1 MNSGRRS
8 GKGLPGGVCGT
19 GQGLPRHLKSLHLEG
34 VRFLMQGAMA
44 AMAGGDIF
52 WTFLQQ
58 DSEFSMRSVGDT
70 RGIGGFEHHWP
81 S

>member
-8 GKGLPGGVCGT
+8 GKLVGGVCWT

-34 VRFLMQGAMA
+34 VKFLMHGAV
-44 AMAGGDIF
+44 AGGDIF

-58 DSEFSMRSVGDT
+58 DGFSMGSLGDT
-70 RGIGGFEHHWP
+70 RGIGGFEHI
-81 S
+81 